1 MQALKNL
8 WSLST
13 WMLRRILSVLSLFCQ
28 PVLGLHARQNLLHL
42 ITPIIVIIPTCLS
55 LWCRQWPKACQCH
68 HSTGKMNS
76 HPSKPPKHISRIHRA
91 TAATT
96 FKIIC
101 SRGMSSG
108 ITPTNSINFRPRKL
122 GCCGLGIWPLL
133 RCLSCIAYDCYE
145 FAFQFIIQPLITT
158 SPGTSKL
165 LWISVL
171 RFSR

>member
-1 MQALKNL
+1 MQAPKNL

-28 PVLGLHARQNLLHL
+28 RVLGLHARQNLLHL

-101 SRGMSSG
+101 SKGMSSG

-122 GCCGLGIWPLL
+122 GCCGLRIWPLL
-133 RCLSCIAYDCYE
+133 RLLAIQKFVLRCLW
-145 FAFQFIIQPLITT
+145 
-158 SPGTSKL
+158 L
-165 LWISVL
+165 LWVCFPIHNPATDNYLSGNL
-171 RFSR
+171 KAALD